1 MIANVITKLTPVV
14 GTVQTLVSPGTP
26 AIPAR
31 PAYSYPVV
39 QSQTLYLYTSYYTTT
54 DISGNVTTV
63 GVLPLVPHVYTNTF
77 YIYVPPQAAVPA
89 VPATYISSPIT
100 SANLGWNG
108 GGKSISVMQ
117 EGFEYGFTFG
127 AGTINT
133 YVGLNIGIDRSTNP
147 LDILIAVNSTRGVT
161 TLYYPGG
168 SILLGLYDQFL
179 FTRDQNNDIRLQY
192 YNGASWAYVESSPS
206 VTWVYN
212 LSLPVFLDASIYAGG
227 NSVELWRDVGY
238 RYATASIAASGI
250 LKDSNLNSAL
260 TIKALAT
267 IRAGIGRNQVTKYL
281 RSTIAAKATVTSTPH
296 SALTLHSSISALA
309 TVLGTLMQGG
319 DTTLPALFSLGTNRM
334 YGSVQSTL
342 PTLTSTIIASIPVP
356 DVITSITELPIMAGI
371 GHGYTGYIGSATTSL
386 PFLTSLASNRW
397 YGSSSINLPAL
408 TAYSGQIGAANE
420 AYAVDGFNFAQL
432 PTAQFLGTTGAAHTI
447 QINATASSIKEIHES
462 IYANINPNV
471 NPVVILVA
479 DVSGISSI
487 SVVITE
493 QTADNSDWGSWV
505 VNYETNAHWRYD
517 NYQFNSF
524 ATFNGVTYGCK
535 DDGIYALTGSTD
547 NGTAIDAKIT
557 TAVTDF
563 DNSQKKHMLKSYL
576 GVKSDGDL
584 LLKVLAEGGNVYYYG
599 VDKTRTSIGGTR
611 VNIGRGLASR
621 YWQFELLNVDGA
633 DFELDAI
640 EFFPVITSR
649 REM

>member
-1 MIANVITKLTPVV
+1 MISNVITKITPVV
-14 GTVQTLVSPGTP
+14 GTVQTLVSPGIP
-26 AIPAR
+26 AVPAR

-39 QSQTLYLYTSYYTTT
+39 QSQTLYLYTSYYITY
-54 DISGNVTTV
+54 DVMGNPITV
-63 GVLPLVPHVYTNTF
+63 GVLPLVPHVYDNTF
-77 YIYVPPQAAVPA
+77 YIYVPAQAAIPA

-127 AGTINT
+127 PGTVNT
-133 YVGLNIGIDRSTNP
+133 YVGLNIGIDSSTNP
-147 LDILIAVNSTRGVT
+147 LDILIAVNSTRGIT

-179 FTRDQNNDIRLQY
+179 FTRDQNNDIKLQY
-192 YNGASWAYVESSPS
+192 YNGSSWTYVESAPS

-227 NSVELWRDVGY
+227 NSVELWRDIGY
-238 RYATASIAASGI
+238 RFATASVAATGT
-250 LKDSNLNSAL
+250 LADSNLKAAL

-267 IRAGIGRNQVTKYL
+267 IRAGIGRNQTNKYL
-281 RSTIAAKATVTSTPH
+281 RSTIAAIATVTPTPH
-296 SALTLHSSISALA
+296 STLTLHSDIACTT

-319 DTTLPALFSLGTNRM
+319 DTTFPALFSLGTDRM
-334 YGSVQSTL
+334 YGSVHSTL
-342 PTLTSTIIASIPVP
+342 PALTSLLIASIPVP
-356 DVITSITELPIMAGI
+356 DVITSITQLPTIVGI
-371 GHGYTGYIGSATTSL
+371 AHGYTGYIGSATTTL
-386 PFLTSLASNRW
+386 PFLTSLASNRI
-397 YGSSSINLPAL
+397 YGGVETTLLAL
-408 TAYSGQIGAANE
+408 TTYSGQIGAANE

-432 PTAQFLGTTGAAHTI
+432 PTAQFTGTVGTADTI
-447 QINATASSIKEIHES
+447 QIDATTSALKEIHES

-471 NPVVILVA
+471 APVVILVA
-479 DVSGISSI
+479 DVNAVTSI
-487 SVVITE
+487 SVVVTE

-505 VNYETNAHWRYD
+505 VNYETNAHWRYE
-517 NYQFNSF
+517 NFQFNSF
-524 ATFNGVTYGCK
+524 ATFNGITYGCK
-535 DDGIYALTGSTD
+535 DDGIYALNGSTD
-547 NGTAIDAKIT
+547 NGTAIDAKVT

-584 LLKVLAEGGNVYYYG
+584 LLKILAEGGNVYYYG